1 MTDELETIKKI
12 SAYIE
17 QRKAEGATDDELE
30 KHYEDLL
37 SIQTNYYLGELLGD
51 DDE

>member
-12 SAYIE
+12 AAYID
-17 QRKAEGATDDELE
+17 QRKAEGATNDELD
-30 KHYEDLL
+30 KLYEDLL